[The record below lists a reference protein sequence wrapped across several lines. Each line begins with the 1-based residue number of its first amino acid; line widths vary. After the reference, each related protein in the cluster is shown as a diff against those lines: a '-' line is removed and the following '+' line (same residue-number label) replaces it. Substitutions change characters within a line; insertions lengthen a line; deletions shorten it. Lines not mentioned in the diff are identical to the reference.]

1 MQRSV
6 FLVTIQ
12 AQRPRCL
19 DAGVRRAAV
28 AGRPTRAGGGR
39 SAARSRGIVRV
50 CVEQWA
56 AVVACATRLRYPCC
70 MPCPSPTPCPNPSYQ
85 KSSWRLWVRVL
96 RRLTAVLARSS
107 PGSPSSSRL
116 PSLYPFLTV
125 PTPTTPPPFCR
136 CSRSPG
142 PSRPS
147 SLPLHLLRPRR
158 PVPQPA
164 FCPLPL
170 EHSPLIY

>member
-125 PTPTTPPPFCR
+125 PSTHNTPALLPLLTQ
-136 CSRSPG
+136 SRSISTIVT
-142 PSRPS
+142 PSAPAPS
-147 SLPLHLLRPRR
+147 SAPSAPASLLPVTP
-158 PVPQPA
+158 
-164 FCPLPL
+164 
-170 EHSPLIY
+170 